1 MEELCRLLNAGR
13 FISRGKGRHATR
25 VIDSYELILVIAGTL
40 RMFEEESEFA
50 LQPGDRLLLR
60 PGLRHGGTA
69 AYEPGLSFYWC
80 HYRPRGEVS
89 RERLDAL
96 AGMGKSARPERFS
109 VCFGMLLAEQRDRES
124 GSAGSQRRLDLLGE
138 LLLSEAAESCAARPG
153 NEPDPLAERAR
164 RYIKLHYEESIST
177 ASLAG
182 ELRCHPDY
190 LGRLYRKNFGISVTD
205 EINRVRVA
213 AACRALRETGKSV
226 KEIAFEAGFNDLAY
240 FRRRFFRECGLSPAR
255 YRAERDGE
263 HVNTE

>member
-69 AYEPGLSFYWC
+69 AYEPGLSCYWC

-109 VCFGMLLAEQRDRES
+109 DCFGMLLAELRDRES

-138 LLLSEAAESCAARPG
+138 LFLSEES
-153 NEPDPLAERAR
+153 
-164 RYIKLHYEESIST
+164 ES
-177 ASLAG
+177 
-182 ELRCHPDY
+182 
-190 LGRLYRKNFGISVTD
+190 
-205 EINRVRVA
+205 
-213 AACRALRETGKSV
+213 
-226 KEIAFEAGFNDLAY
+226 
-240 FRRRFFRECGLSPAR
+240 
-255 YRAERDGE
+255 
-263 HVNTE
+263 

>member
-40 RMFEEESEFA
+40 RMFEAESEFV

-80 HYRPRGEVS
+80 HYRPRGEIS
-89 RERLDAL
+89 RRRLEAL
-96 AGMGKSARPERFS
+96 AGMKDAARPERFS
-109 VCFGMLLAEQRDRES
+109 DCFGMLLAEQRGRES
-124 GSAGSQRRLDLLGE
+124 GAAGSQRRLDLLGE
-138 LLLSEAAESCAARPG
+138 LLLSEAAESGAGRMDD
-153 NEPDPLAERAR
+153 ELDPLAERAR

-177 ASLAG
+177 AGLAG
-182 ELRCHPDY
+182 ELHCHPDY

-205 EINRVRVA
+205 EINRIRIS

-255 YRAERDGE
+255 YRAERGGG

>member
-40 RMFEEESEFA
+40 RMFEAESEFV

-80 HYRPRGEVS
+80 HYRPRGEIS
-89 RERLDAL
+89 RRRLEAQ
-96 AGMGKSARPERFS
+96 AGMKDAARPERFS
-109 VCFGMLLAEQRDRES
+109 DCFGMLLAEQRGRES
-124 GSAGSQRRLDLLGE
+124 GAAGSQRRLDLLGE
-138 LLLSEAAESCAARPG
+138 LLLSEAAESSAGRMDD
-153 NEPDPLAERAR
+153 ELDPLAERAR

-177 ASLAG
+177 AGLAG
-182 ELRCHPDY
+182 ELHCHPDY

-205 EINRVRVA
+205 EINRIRIS

-255 YRAERDGE
+255 YRAERGGG